1 MKIEIAQVITHI
13 IGFLITVWLLKRYAW
28 KLLWEKMEERKNR
41 IKDDFRQIEVEKA
54 KAAQLLVEYESKLKN
69 IEQER
74 RQKINEAITEANKYG
89 TDIKAHAQDE
99 ARQIVART
107 AEQLEQDIA
116 RARVQLKEEMVNIT
130 LLAAE
135 KILHEKLDEKK
146 ERVLIDRFIDGIEKA

>member
-1 MKIEIAQVITHI
+1 MNIEIAQVITHI

-41 IKDDFRQIEVEKA
+41 IKDDFRRIDEEKA
-54 KAAQLLVEYESKLKN
+54 KAAQLHAEYEEKLKN

-74 RQKINEAITEANKYG
+74 RQKINEAIAEANRYG
-89 TDIKAHAQDE
+89 SDIKAQAQDE

-107 AEQLEQDIA
+107 AEQLEHDIA
-116 RARVQLKEEMVNIT
+116 RAKVELKEEMISIT
-130 LLAAE
+130 LTAAE

-146 ERVLIDRFIDGIEKA
+146 ERMLIDRFIDGIEKA